1 MAKVLEGLL
10 GTHVIRGHGD
20 KAEKVSVSSL
30 SERNSV
36 VGLYFSAQWCS
47 PCKSFTPILLDF
59 YESWKLKNEDV
70 KFEIV
75 FVSWDK
81 DEVRYTDFFSSM
93 PWLALPFDPDNL
105 NKKSK
110 LLKKVRVPG
119 IPKLV
124 LLDGETG
131 KTITTDGYTRLT
143 DDPKGL
149 EFPWRKKKFTEV
161 ISGKLINNR
170 KEECDALE
178 QLKGKFV
185 GIYFSAHWCP
195 PCRAFTPEL
204 IKRYDQLESDGKHI
218 EVVFVSSDRSEE
230 SFSSYLE
237 TMPWWAIPFGDSR
250 TEQLKDIFGVDGIP
264 TFVILD
270 GAGDVV
276 TLNGRTAVNLDRE
289 GREFPW
295 YSKPLNPLKELEA
308 VALNERPS
316 LVLFTEGED
325 ADIEM
330 SKEVLES
337 LAREEH
343 QKGEDQELYFFYG
356 TENECCDNVR
366 DFANLEDR
374 CPLLV
379 IFDLPDQKVYL
390 SPETVITKEV
400 ATDFVSRYFAGTLEA
415 TSLS

>member
-10 GTHVIRGHGD
+10 GTHVIRGQGD
-20 KAEKVSVSSL
+20 KAEKVCVNSL
-30 SERNSV
+30 CGRNSV
-36 VGLYFSAQWCS
+36 IGLYFSAHWCP
-47 PCKSFTPILLDF
+47 PCRGFTPILVDF
-59 YESWKLKNEDV
+59 YKSLKLKNEDI

-81 DEVRYTDFFSSM
+81 DEAGFTDYFSSM
-93 PWLALPFDPDNL
+93 PWLALPFDPDKR
-105 NKKSK
+105 KKSK
-110 LLKKVRVPG
+110 LAKKFRVQG

-131 KTITTDGYTRLT
+131 KKITTDGYMRLT
-143 DDPKGL
+143 EDPEGS

-178 QLKGKFV
+178 HLKGKFV

-195 PCRAFTPEL
+195 PCRAFTPEV
-204 IKRYDQLESDGKHI
+204 IKLYEKLESNGKHI

-230 SFSSYLE
+230 SFSKYLE

-250 TEQLKDIFGVDGIP
+250 MEQLKAIFGVDGIP

-270 GAGDVV
+270 GNGEVV
-276 TLNGRTAVNLDRE
+276 TLNGRTAVNVDKDGL
-289 GREFPW
+289 EFPW
-295 YSKPLNPLKELEA
+295 YPKPLNPLTEGEA
-308 VALNERPS
+308 VALNESPS
-316 LVLFTEGED
+316 LVLFTEGEE

-343 QKGEDQELYFFYG
+343 QKGEDQELFFFYG
-356 TENECCDNVR
+356 TENEFCDNVR
-366 DFANLEDR
+366 DFANLEDQ

-379 IFDLPDQKVYL
+379 ILDFPDQKVYL
-390 SPETVITKEV
+390 SPETVITKEI
-400 ATDFVSRYFAGTLEA
+400 ATDFVKRYFAGTLEA
-415 TSLS
+415 TSIS